1 MSYSTELINSRR
13 EDVLKAYDSAKATNR
28 RLFLEGDDKATSEYI
43 FPNQMEDAQNI
54 VDKFYKNKRRVIS
67 IQKKTKV
74 GADGLMI
81 EIAKLLTTH
90 IDDKFVLN
98 PANVR
103 ILTGMSNAGWEKDMI
118 DKAPNCF
125 KVKIFHHGKLSRA
138 ELANIHNGLF
148 IIDEI
153 DTGDKE
159 YQVLHTTLKEAGVL
173 DVKHMEEHNN
183 RFVFISATMIKELYD
198 LYRWGELHE
207 LYKMTIP
214 SSYFGH
220 KDFLDKDIVKEFYSL
235 SYKENADKWV
245 QEDILNHDGNNYRVH
260 LVRVTAKCVNIVHN
274 ACIRKGVTFR
284 NHTSTDRL
292 SEIQIN
298 EFFKEPLTQHIVLGV
313 KGFFRRANLI
323 PNRWKL
329 RIGATHELYTKV
341 VDNNVQIQGLT
352 GRMTGYWRDV
362 IEGGYKT
369 GPHRTSI
376 KAIEEYEKTYLDPFG
391 TNSYQTAGFKK
402 KKGKVS
408 AEPTML
414 SSKHIQN
421 LEIVDLPVIEDKNDP
436 STIPILLSVTVED
449 FKTIHKTGKEW
460 NIISILNI
468 INKYSN
474 DTYEKIKDM
483 KKNHI
488 IQPNDDSTYNSL
500 IIDNVKKSQQNI
512 RCTWAIGDKKL
523 LDTYQIY
530 LDNRSNRIIVSI
542 YYGSKINAV

>member
-1 MSYSTELINSRR
+1 MSSPSELISARR
-13 EDVLKAYDSAKATNR
+13 EDVLQAYNSARATNH
-28 RLFLEGDDKATSEYI
+28 RLFLEGDDKATAEYI
-43 FPNQMEDAQNI
+43 FPNQMEDANNI

-90 IDDKFVLN
+90 IDDKFVVN

-125 KVKIFHHGKLSRA
+125 KDKIFHHGKLSRA
-138 ELANIHNGLF
+138 ELLNIRNGLF

-159 YQVLHTTLKEAGVL
+159 FQVLHTTLKEAGVL

-207 LYKMTIP
+207 LYKMSIP
-214 SSYFGH
+214 ASYFGH
-220 KDFLDKDIVKEFYSL
+220 KDFLDKGIVKDFYSL
-235 SYKENADKWV
+235 SSKENADKWV
-245 QEDILNHDGNNYRVH
+245 QDDIITHYGTDYRVH
-260 LVRVTAKCVNIVHN
+260 LVRVTAKIVDVVQN
-274 ACIRKGVTFR
+274 ACIRKDVAFR

-292 SEIQIN
+292 SEDEIK

-352 GRMTGYWRDV
+352 GRMTGYWRGD
-362 IEGGYKT
+362 IEGGHKT

-376 KAIEEYEKTYLDPFG
+376 RAIEEYEKTYLDPFG

-402 KKGKVS
+402 RRGKVS
-408 AEPTML
+408 ADPTML

-421 LEIVDLPVIEDKNDP
+421 LEAVDLPAVQEEEVDIKNYRIYSELDVAKTVCTKLYHKFNKLTMNTDGFAVTSHHSSSTVMSLKDAVKLVPKCYGLDEKRGRRLYLPCYVDKADK
-436 STIPILLSVTVED
+436 STIRFVVIIHPGVDESKLVECD
-449 FKTIHKTGKEW
+449 AKFTP
-460 NIISILNI
+460 L
-468 INKYSN
+468 
-474 DTYEKIKDM
+474 
-483 KKNHI
+483 
-488 IQPNDDSTYNSL
+488 PL
-500 IIDNVKKSQQNI
+500 
-512 RCTWAIGDKKL
+512 
-523 LDTYQIY
+523 
-530 LDNRSNRIIVSI
+530 
-542 YYGSKINAV
+542 